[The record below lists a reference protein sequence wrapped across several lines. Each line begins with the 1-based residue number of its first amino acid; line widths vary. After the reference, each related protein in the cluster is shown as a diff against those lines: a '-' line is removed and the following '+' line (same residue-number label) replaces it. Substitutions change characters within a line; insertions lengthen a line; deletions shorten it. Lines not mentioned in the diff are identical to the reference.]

1 MVRISILQPNLILL
15 NFPLV
20 NDSESLSVSQIS
32 TTKYLIPL
40 EKCPTGGLTLTVTN
54 NQFYN
59 MYKDGY
65 FEGELALWVALNK
78 KAAEGGY
85 VIKLDK
91 DQEIEFMENIS
102 KC

>member
-1 MVRISILQPNLILL
+1 
-15 NFPLV
+15 
-20 NDSESLSVSQIS
+20 
-32 TTKYLIPL
+32 
-40 EKCPTGGLTLTVTN
+40 
-54 NQFYN
+54 